1 MYPLKSRHL
10 ATHSVHALSLFYV
23 LKRRNINSR
32 YAATWLCGYVATLL
46 RGYMVTEL
54 PGYGATLIKER
65 VRFMCSVLVSAHG
78 FLFRHIDWELNS
90 CVALLSHVEKQA
102 LSTKAP
108 SLASSRVAL

>member
-23 LKRRNINSR
+23 FNRRNSR

-54 PGYGATLIKER
+54 PGYGATSIKER
-65 VRFMCSVLVSAHG
+65 IRFMCSVLVSAHG

-90 CVALLSHVEKQA
+90 CVALLFHVEKQA